1 MRLLI
6 IEDNVTILDYMKIEL
21 EKKGFCVDIAI
32 TGGVGE
38 EKAYINEYDLI
49 LLDLKLPD
57 KDGNQI
63 VKYLRD
69 ENISTP
75 IIIISGCYDT
85 ENILSCFNLGADDYI
100 KKPFQIEELIAR
112 INAVIRRSCGKS
124 TPVINIGNLLIDTR
138 LREVKYKNKKIK
150 LTSKEYDIL
159 EYLSLKYPLVISSE
173 ELLEHVYDEHFDIF
187 SSVLRVHITKLRKKI
202 KNITGVDVLVN
213 IRGKGYAVREIS
225 NKQVKKEKLYDSN

>member
-6 IEDNVTILDYMKIEL
+6 IEDNVSILEYMKSEL
-21 EKKGFCVDIAI
+21 EKNGFCIDIAT

-38 EKAYINEYDLI
+38 EKAYINDYDLI

-57 KDGNQI
+57 KNGNDI
-63 VKYLRD
+63 IEYLRN
-69 ENISTP
+69 ENINTP

-85 ENILSCFNLGADDYI
+85 KDILRSFNLGADDYI

-112 INAVIRRSCGKS
+112 INAVIRRSCGKATS
-124 TPVINIGNLLIDTR
+124 TISIGKLLIDTR
-138 LREVKYKNKKIK
+138 IREVRYHNKKID

-202 KNITGVDVLVN
+202 KNITGDDILVN
-213 IRGKGYAVREIS
+213 IRGKGYAL
-225 NKQVKKEKLYDSN
+225 KEFY